1 MGLPEINT
9 QSIILNPLIAEDD
22 EALEVIQGLQKE
34 PKALPPKYFYDQRG
48 SILFDQ
54 ICNLDEYYLTR
65 TETKIIQDNIK
76 DITKTVGHNCL
87 LIEYGSGSS
96 VKIRMILDHLPDIAA
111 YVPVD
116 ISKEHLFITA
126 EDLNRSYP
134 NLEIFPLW
142 ADFTQPF
149 FLPLLSNGFSQK
161 LAYFPGST
169 IGNFYPQQAV
179 DFMRNVAA
187 LVGPGGGL
195 LIGIDLQ
202 KDPGILNLAY
212 NDRSGIT
219 AAFNLNMLSHINEM
233 FHGDFVESQFEH
245 QAFYNEKAGR
255 IEMHLISKQDQVV
268 TVSGST
274 FKFQR
279 GESILTEV
287 SYKYTLEGF
296 ARMAAQAGFYTHKV
310 WLDPKKYFSV
320 QYLVAR

>member
-1 MGLPEINT
+1 MGLPDINT
-9 QSIILNPLIAEDD
+9 QSITLNPLLAKDD
-22 EALEVIQGLQKE
+22 ESLEVIQGLQKE
-34 PKALPPKYFYDQRG
+34 PKSLPPKFFYDQQG

-54 ICNLDEYYLTR
+54 ICDLDEYYLTR

-76 DITKTVGHNCL
+76 DIIKTVGSNCL

-96 VKIRMILDHLPDIAA
+96 VKIRMILDHLPDLAA

-116 ISKEHLFITA
+116 ISKEHLFNTV

-134 NLEIFPLW
+134 NLEIYPLW

-169 IGNFYPQQAV
+169 IGNFYPHQAV
-179 DFMRNVAA
+179 DFMRNVSA

-202 KDPGILNLAY
+202 KDPDILHLAY

-219 AAFNLNMLSHINEM
+219 AAFNLNMLSHINRK
-233 FHGDFVESQFEH
+233 FQGDFDERQFEH
-245 QAFYNEKAGR
+245 RAFYNQQAGR

-268 TVSGST
+268 TVSGSA
-274 FKFQR
+274 FKFLR

-296 ARMAAQAGFYTHKV
+296 AQIASQAGFYTHTV